1 MNLSGTNALGGITL
15 AEAPGVVEASN
26 LKNRRGITARDPYA
40 VMNRWAVD
48 KDGEVQSAQY
58 QIPLFTLTVDERLA
72 MFQRCAPI
80 FGVVTGR
87 MNRVAG
93 MAWRVV
99 RHKKEEDRI
108 AQVLKENKQIFDEF
122 DSDDPHDLG
131 IRIKCLKEI
140 FRYLPDV
147 KMDLS
152 NFDNALLRW
161 SRRINSQAEDKCS
174 EIEDWLRQPNQEQT
188 FEDLIKEIVF
198 DLHIHGN
205 AVPYKEV
212 QRGRIENIYCLAGG
226 STVPVTGQFVGD
238 PVAYLQLTDTLHPQ
252 LYYQNEVE
260 YLRYAPNSND
270 PYGSVP
276 LEALVNKVAESLMFD
291 ERCAEMAD
299 GSNQPSKLLAFG
311 DNSVMGAIG
320 EKFDTPMDKNEQ
332 KRLEAQI
339 NEYRKEAIRIITG
352 HGVPVA
358 VDVSRAD
365 TFGQQNERQKMIRE
379 EVGVVFGASN
389 MELNLSG
396 SDNTSGR
403 QTSETQERYDLYK
416 GIFPTIQNLENFWN
430 LRVLPFRYGSGYEF
444 KYDQQDTDAKKIREA
459 GEKLQTGLYSVNE
472 IRTKD
477 LGEDAYPEEQF
488 NRPNGAQLN
497 LTQDPLSMMGGMDGG
512 MDGGMSDMGGGM
524 GNVDSGMGDGG
535 VM

>member
-1 MNLSGTNALGGITL
+1 MIPLGGMEL
-15 AEAPGVVEASN
+15 AESPVTASIEN
-26 LKNRRGITARDPYA
+26 RENRRGITVRDPYA

-48 KDGEVQSAQY
+48 KQGQVQSAQY
-58 QIPLFTLTVDERLA
+58 EIPLFTLTVDERLA
-72 MFQRCAPI
+72 MFQKCAPV

-93 MAWRVV
+93 MAWRVIKQS
-99 RHKKEEDRI
+99 REEDRI
-108 AQVLKENKQIFDEF
+108 AQSLKEFRQIFKENDGQNPKEF
-122 DSDDPHDLG
+122 G
-131 IRIKCLKEI
+131 VRVRCLKEI
-140 FRYLPDV
+140 MRYLPDV
-147 KMDLS
+147 KLDLS
-152 NFDNALLRW
+152 NFDSALLRW
-161 SRRINSQAEDKCS
+161 SRRIKTANEDKCT

-188 FEDLIKEIVF
+188 FEDLTKEIVF

-212 QRGRIENIYCLAGG
+212 QMGRIENVYCLAGG
-226 STVPVTGQFVGD
+226 STVPVTGKFVGD
-238 PVAYLQLTDTLHPQ
+238 PVAYLQLADNLHPQ

-291 ERCAEMAD
+291 ERCAIMAD

-320 EKFDTPMDKNEQ
+320 EKFDTPLDKDEQ
-332 KRLEAQI
+332 KRLEQQI
-339 NEYRKEAIRIITG
+339 NEYRKEAVRIITG
-352 HGVPVA
+352 HGTPVA
-358 VDVSRAD
+358 VDISRAD

-389 MELNLSG
+389 AELNLTG
-396 SDNTSGR
+396 SDATSGR
-403 QTSETQERYDLYK
+403 ETSETQERYDLYK

-430 LRVLPFRYGSGYEF
+430 LRILPFRFGDGYEF
-444 KYDQQDTDAKKIREA
+444 KYDQQNTDAKKIREA
-459 GEKLQTGLYSVNE
+459 GEKLQTGLFSVNE

-477 LGEDAYPEEQF
+477 LGEDPYPDEQF
-488 NRPNGAQLN
+488 NKPNGAQSS
-497 LTQDPLSMMGGMDGG
+497 LTQNPLAMMGNDQGG
-512 MDGGMSDMGGGM
+512 LM
-524 GNVDSGMGDGG
+524 
-535 VM
+535 

>member
-1 MNLSGTNALGGITL
+1 MNLSGTGALGGFTL
-15 AEAPGVVEASN
+15 AESVSAQPN
-26 LKNRRGITARDPYA
+26 DKNRRGITARDPYA
-40 VMNRWAVD
+40 VIDRWAVD
-48 KDGEVQSAQY
+48 KDGEIQSAQY
-58 QIPLFTLTVDERLA
+58 QIPLYTLTVDERLA
-72 MFQRCAPI
+72 MFQRCSPI

-93 MAWRVV
+93 MAWRVTKH
-99 RHKKEEDRI
+99 RKEEDRI
-108 AQVLKENKQIFDEF
+108 AQSLKEAKQIFDENKE
-122 DSDDPHDLG
+122 DISSPRGLG
-131 IRIKCLKEI
+131 ICIKCMKEI
-140 FRYLPDV
+140 MRYLPDV

-152 NFDNALLRW
+152 NFDSALLRW
-161 SRRINSQAEDKCS
+161 SRRINSEAEDKCT

-188 FEDLIKEIVF
+188 FEDLTKEIVF
-198 DLHIHGN
+198 DLHVHGN

-212 QRGRIENIYCLAGG
+212 QRGKIENIYCLAGG
-226 STVPVTGQFVGD
+226 STVPVTGRFVGD

-252 LYYQNEVE
+252 FYYQNEVE

-332 KRLEAQI
+332 KRLESQI
-339 NEYRKEAIRIITG
+339 NEYRKEAVRIITG

-365 TFGQQNERQKMIRE
+365 TFQHQNERQKIIRE

-396 SDNTSGR
+396 SDGTSGR

-444 KYDQQDTDAKKIREA
+444 KYDQQDTDAKKMREA
-459 GEKLQTGLYSVNE
+459 GEKLQTGLFSVNE
-472 IRTKD
+472 IRTRD
-477 LGEDAYPEEQF
+477 LGEDAYPDEQF
-488 NRPNGAQLN
+488 NRPNGAQMP
-497 LTQDPLSMMGGMDGG
+497 LTQNPLSMMGGG
-512 MDGGMSDMGGGM
+512 MGGD
-524 GNVDSGMGDGG
+524 VGDGG
-535 VM
+535 LM